1 MSVLGCT
8 RSADG
13 PRHCGPYANQLMSE
27 GEEAYGANGENTDSS
42 LTTEQNESI
51 QHLQEISGS
60 LDRAAAHSLLE
71 ECSWDLERAVNK
83 ALGLPDPLEELPHVR
98 RRGNVRTENPLPSC
112 RLISVC
118 CELPTAN
125 PVDGGGR
132 CYYFSNRSVLHI
144 ISSSVLR
151 GFSVWAPWQ
160 YPSPRT
166 TMTYTTNNTLMPH
179 QPSRGAISRVALL
192 AAYSRAVSRFPSSAL
207 PRPNLN
213 TLSAGVSSRTDR
225 FARPASHSAAAST
238 RPSSVTTLN
247 TSKSVFK
254 PRKPVYLATFN
265 VRTLKQAGQQVALAR
280 TLDSPCIDV
289 CCLSETRTQDA
300 STVIELTAPSLSSR
314 FRLRTS
320 GDAEA
325 AAAGYAGVGIVLS
338 ERAKASLLDWIPVD
352 SRLCAVRLATSV
364 RESRGSEVHRTLF
377 IVSAYAPTD
386 CSSESAK
393 DSFYD
398 ALGALLQQAKSSDI
412 VVVAGNMNAQL
423 TDVKGVRVVSFYPDF
438 RLNAGEVTD
447 PVGDVQ
453 RFIAYFK
460 SNYMNNGKFRSTEG
474 ASPSSSRPDFP
485 PFYEGSYAQALQEAK
500 RSLRFLVVYLHGDS
514 HEDTRT
520 FCEVSRTLREHTYPF
535 IGVIGLTNLTVPE
548 FGHFANSTI
557 GMALLGR
564 IEGAVQPID
573 LIQQLTSIFEEH
585 QGATIAARLDRRE
598 REAAARIREEQDLA
612 YKQSLERDRAKLA
625 AREEEQRN
633 AALEAAEQARLR
645 RRQDALKRARANR
658 RTRWRVCLPPEPEQN
673 SPSTVQLSV
682 KLPNGRRVHRTF
694 RILYYFIL
702 SHDDA
707 PENFEIQANFP
718 KRLLPCQ
725 PEQESDLEDYID
737 GEDGSSPDASCHAST
752 AQHSI
757 PFDTKTGGSNIVSD
771 WSPHSPTDPPT
782 FLQLGLSKPEVLFV
796 IDKDA

>member
-1 MSVLGCT
+1 
-8 RSADG
+8 
-13 PRHCGPYANQLMSE
+13 MSE
-27 GEEAYGANGENTDSS
+27 GEEAHGGNGENADSS
-42 LTTEQNESI
+42 LTTEQNENI

-60 LDRAAAHSLLE
+60 LDRTAARSLLE

-98 RRGNVRTENPLPSC
+98 RRGNARTENPLPSVNLVPPNQ
-112 RLISVC
+112 R
-118 CELPTAN
+118 
-125 PVDGGGR
+125 
-132 CYYFSNRSVLHI
+132 
-144 ISSSVLR
+144 VLR
-151 GFSVWAPWQ
+151 VADSQPRGWWWALLLLFEPFRLTYHFLFSVARFFTSFLWPD
-160 YPSPRT
+160 PR
-166 TMTYTTNNTLMPH
+166 N
-179 QPSRGAISRVALL
+179 Q
-192 AAYSRAVSRFPSSAL
+192 
-207 PRPNLN
+207 
-213 TLSAGVSSRTDR
+213 
-225 FARPASHSAAAST
+225 
-238 RPSSVTTLN
+238 
-247 TSKSVFK
+247 
-254 PRKPVYLATFN
+254 
-265 VRTLKQAGQQVALAR
+265 
-280 TLDSPCIDV
+280 
-289 CCLSETRTQDA
+289 
-300 STVIELTAPSLSSR
+300 
-314 FRLRTS
+314 
-320 GDAEA
+320 
-325 AAAGYAGVGIVLS
+325 
-338 ERAKASLLDWIPVD
+338 
-352 SRLCAVRLATSV
+352 
-364 RESRGSEVHRTLF
+364 
-377 IVSAYAPTD
+377 
-386 CSSESAK
+386 
-393 DSFYD
+393 
-398 ALGALLQQAKSSDI
+398 
-412 VVVAGNMNAQL
+412 
-423 TDVKGVRVVSFYPDF
+423 
-438 RLNAGEVTD
+438 VTD

-453 RFIAYFK
+453 RFITYFK
-460 SNYMNNGKFRSTEG
+460 SNYVNNGKFRSTEG
-474 ASPSSSRPDFP
+474 AFPSTSRPDFP

-520 FCEVSRTLREHTYPF
+520 FCEKTLLDSDVIRFLDNREQIVFWGCNIKSPEGYRVSRTLREHTYPF
-535 IGVIGLTNLTVPE
+535 IGVIGLTSLTVPE

-694 RILYYFIL
+694 RVNDSVKILYYFIL

-737 GEDGSSPDASCHAST
+737 EEGESPADTGCPAST

-757 PFDTKTGGSNIVSD
+757 SADTKTGGLNVVSD